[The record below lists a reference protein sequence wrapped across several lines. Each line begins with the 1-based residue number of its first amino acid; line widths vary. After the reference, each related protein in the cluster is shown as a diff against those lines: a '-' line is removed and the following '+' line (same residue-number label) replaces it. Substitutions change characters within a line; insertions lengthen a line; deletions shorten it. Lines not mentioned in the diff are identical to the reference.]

1 MRFYDLLVAKEKGT
15 FTAHGGLWASLLQ
28 GDQPC
33 LVPEPAPIEA
43 GQFSP
48 HPPAVGASF
57 WLCAGVPGPRL
68 LPLIVRS
75 LCSACPLCPTP
86 WATARPHPDRCF
98 YDLSFSESPAWRSRS
113 SISEPS
119 VFPSAAAAM
128 LWPSMQ
134 VSAQGSGGRGPKPS
148 TFTPSSP
155 VSFVW
160 FSRPQR
166 TGLSPTRATSF
177 FLGQRPP
184 CLLP

>member
-1 MRFYDLLVAKEKGT
+1 MYGKNIAALFSIMDLDFLMRFYDLLVAKEKGT

-119 VFPSAAAAM
+119 VLIP
-128 LWPSMQ
+128 
-134 VSAQGSGGRGPKPS
+134 PKLVVFQDSYTS
-148 TFTPSSP
+148 TFLAFPL
-155 VSFVW
+155 FV
-160 FSRPQR
+160 
-166 TGLSPTRATSF
+166 LID
-177 FLGQRPP
+177 
-184 CLLP
+184 